1 MNLAIP
7 LRRQEHEQYDDQQ
20 SFTQLGLQPQQDP
33 FNKSILR
40 GLGDPVYVQLL
51 VNPESRL
58 IAVRAVDRAKS
69 GDQTYRMPTDT
80 AVNSHSTEITSQSLM
95 SLLADTFPELHTGTS
110 CQLSG
115 IIVPSE
121 KIALFST
128 DKINH
133 NPDGTDKDD

>member
-1 MNLAIP
+1 MNNMTTSKASLSLDFNRNRI
-7 LRRQEHEQYDDQQ
+7 R
-20 SFTQLGLQPQQDP
+20 

-95 SLLADTFPELHTGTS
+95 SLLADTFPELHTDTS

-133 NPDGTDKDD
+133 DPYGTDEDD